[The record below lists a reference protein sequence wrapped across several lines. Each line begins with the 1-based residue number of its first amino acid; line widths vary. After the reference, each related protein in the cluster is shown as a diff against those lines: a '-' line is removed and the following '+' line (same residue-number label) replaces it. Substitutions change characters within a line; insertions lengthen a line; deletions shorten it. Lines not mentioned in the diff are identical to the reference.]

1 MTTDAPG
8 DEGGEEP
15 APRPR
20 AGSGEPSE
28 KQLSFI
34 SSLQKRIGLTDEEL
48 AAVLKDV
55 ASVDDV
61 GSLDRRQASEVID
74 ELQTVAKDKGVDLD
88 AQPKASDKQVGF
100 MKSLKRRAHLTD
112 EEFSKFLE
120 ERAGVSEPE
129 EVGKR
134 DASKVI
140 DDLLALANS
149 GGAKKGEAGAAGGAK
164 APPKKAAPK
173 KAPAAGAGGAAPKAA
188 PKKAA
193 PKKAAP
199 PPVADDDDGPPERG
213 PPGDY
218 GADRDPFPEPGEVD
232 DADLERDPGPSDGS
246 PADDDDLPF

>member
-1 MTTDAPG
+1 MTDAPN
-8 DEGGEEP
+8 DEEGGEE

-20 AGSGEPSE
+20 AGGGEPSE

-34 SSLQKRIGLTDEEL
+34 TSLQKRIGLSDEEL

-74 ELQTVAKDKGVDLD
+74 ELMTTAKDKGVDLD

-149 GGAKKGEAGAAGGAK
+149 GGAKKGDAGAGGGSK

-173 KAPAAGAGGAAPKAA
+173 KAAPAAKAPPKKAAA

-193 PKKAAP
+193 PAP
-199 PPVADDDDGPPERG
+199 SRAMDDDDGPPERG
-213 PPGDY
+213 PPPEM
-218 GADRDPFPEPGEVD
+218 DRDQFPEPGEVD
-232 DADLERDPGPSDGS
+232 DADLERDPGPSDGA

>member
-1 MTTDAPG
+1 MTSDDPG
-8 DEGGEEP
+8 AEGGEE

-34 SSLQKRIGLTDEEL
+34 SSLQKRIGLSDEEL
-48 AAVLKDV
+48 AAVLRDV

-140 DDLLALANS
+140 DDLLALANK
-149 GGAKKGEAGAAGGAK
+149 GGAKGGGGEA
-164 APPKKAAPK
+164 KAAPK
-173 KAPAAGAGGAAPKAA
+173 KAPRAA

-193 PKKAAP
+193 APRAAPRKAAP
-199 PPVADDDDGPPERG
+199 PPARPADDDDGPPERG
-213 PPGDY
+213 PPADW
-218 GADRDPFPEPGEVD
+218 ADREGGLPEPGEVD
-232 DADLERDPGPSDGS
+232 DADLERDPGPTDGA
-246 PADDDDLPF
+246 PADDDLPF

>member
-1 MTTDAPG
+1 MTDQ

-34 SSLQKRIGLTDEEL
+34 SSLQKRIGLSDEEL

-55 ASVDDV
+55 ASVEDV

-74 ELQTVAKDKGVDLD
+74 ELQTVARDKGVDLD

-120 ERAGVSEPE
+120 ERAGVTEPE

-140 DDLLALANS
+140 DDLLALANK
-149 GGAKKGEAGAAGGAK
+149 GGAKGDGG
-164 APPKKAAPK
+164 
-173 KAPAAGAGGAAPKAA
+173 PKAA

-193 PKKAAP
+193 PKKAEASKRAEAP
-199 PPVADDDDGPPERG
+199 RKAAPKKAAPGPAEDDDGPPERG
-213 PPGDY
+213 PPPDHLDRGGDL
-218 GADRDPFPEPGEVD
+218 PEPGEVD
-232 DADLERDPGPSDGS
+232 DADLDRDPGPSDGA
-246 PADDDDLPF
+246 PTDDDDLPF